1 MQSFYYPMNN
11 PILNYLLAQQSLQDS
26 GIWVAAIL
34 DGASVSNLVQK
45 LQEEDALKSVCL
57 FSGELEQDMA
67 EVAPYI
73 AKLEPDSDFSE
84 WVMSGWGE
92 HWGIYA
98 VVPAELNLA
107 AVRRHLRKLNMV
119 YGPDNQPLYF
129 RWYDPRVMRMVLPT
143 FDAGQLQEMFGP
155 VLRFVVEGETPE
167 QGIAFSLADG
177 ELVQERFS
185 VAPEK

>member
-1 MQSFYYPMNN
+1 MGINRK
-11 PILNYLLAQQSLQDS
+11 LLWPNEECSAYAL
-26 GIWVAAIL
+26 L
-34 DGASVSNLVQK
+34 DGASCQGLLDK
-45 LQEEDALKSVCL
+45 LYDDAAPEFDCL
-57 FSGELEQDMA
+57 FAGELEPDMA

-73 AKLEPDSDFSE
+73 ARLEPDSDFAE

-98 VVPAELNLA
+98 VVPAQLDLA

-143 FDAGQLQEMFGP
+143 CDAGQLQEMFGP

-167 QGIAFSLADG
+167 QGVSFSLAEG

-185 VAPEK
+185 VQEG